1 MEDKT
6 KDAFLKINKKYFNLG
21 LKSIDILI
29 LSQIEE
35 FQRNEHECYITNK
48 QFSEMFGESE
58 STIKRSIDKLES
70 LNIIQRN
77 TQFIKGN
84 GKGTKQR
91 VLSINNY
98 KDWKVHNEPTNT
110 CKVQNL
116 KMEGSNDEFGRFK
129 NQECKVHNEPIKDNL
144 KENKKKTL
152 KDTESLQR
160 KIEELEDWECEDICK
175 RISKHESYVS
185 ITNLYNLK
193 PGSITKDFPKWWKE
207 KLKNRTYLLEQQLEA
222 ERRKNEP
229 IIDYSQLYAR
239 VNNQEKEQE
248 QQKHQQMIEEVM
260 QELFI

>member
-6 KDAFLKINKKYFNLG
+6 NDTFLKINKKYFSLG

-35 FQRNEHECYITNK
+35 FQRNEYECYITNK

-77 TQFIKGN
+77 TQFVKGN

-98 KDWKVHNEPTNT
+98 EYWKVHNEPTNT

-116 KMEGSNDEFGRFK
+116 KMEGSNIDVGRFK
-129 NQECKVHNEPIKDNL
+129 NQECKVHNEPIKENL
-144 KENKKKTL
+144 KKNKKKTL
-152 KDTESLQR
+152 KETEFLKR
-160 KIEELEDWECEDICK
+160 EIEELEDWECEDICK
-175 RISKHESYVS
+175 RISNHESYIS
-185 ITNLYNLK
+185 IANLYNLK
-193 PGSITKDFPKWWKE
+193 PGAVTKDFLKWWEE
-207 KLKNRTYLLEQQLEA
+207 KLKSRAYLLEQQLET
-222 ERRKNEP
+222 ERYKNEP
-229 IIDYSQLYAR
+229 TIDYSQLYAR
-239 VNNQEKEQE
+239 VSNQDKEQE
-248 QQKHQQMIEEVM
+248 NQKHQQMIEEVM
-260 QELFI
+260 QEIFI